1 MNERTINDNRISKDY
16 KYLALYWALGFEP
29 GSDGVF
35 AKDYGDCR
43 IRIEPESGR
52 AEFSKPLTCLGGAYM
67 SLKDDKAFVI
77 LRVDDNEKAV
87 KELQACGVPLLC
99 AKDITKI

>member
-16 KYLALYWALGFEP
+16 KYLALYRALGFEP

-35 AKDYGDCR
+35 AKDYGDSR

-52 AEFSKPLTCLGGAYM
+52 A
-67 SLKDDKAFVI
+67 
-77 LRVDDNEKAV
+77 
-87 KELQACGVPLLC
+87 
-99 AKDITKI
+99 